1 MFCMTILDP
10 TLCRDPYNGDDLIAT
25 SFINLS
31 DISDT
36 GSGKDGM
43 HALRKFC
50 KFGFSVFV
58 RASSWRTFKK
68 SWVNVLES
76 SLHVRN
82 LPREV

>member
-1 MFCMTILDP
+1 MTILDP

-43 HALRKFC
+43 HALL
-50 KFGFSVFV
+50 KFGNLVFL
-58 RASSWRTFKK
+58 FLC
-68 SWVNVLES
+68 VLLLGE
-76 SLHVRN
+76 H
-82 LPREV
+82 